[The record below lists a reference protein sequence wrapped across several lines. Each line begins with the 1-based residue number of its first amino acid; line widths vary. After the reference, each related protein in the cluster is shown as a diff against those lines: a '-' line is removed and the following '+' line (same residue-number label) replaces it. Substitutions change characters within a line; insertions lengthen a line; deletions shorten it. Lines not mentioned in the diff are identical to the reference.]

1 MNKTP
6 KVLIIKPQG
15 LEAEYVVSETGEE
28 SGGTTSFKPK
38 VFFSIHVSDENIFN
52 YLKKT
57 INPICDI
64 ESIFNAYQYSD
75 NLIENINKSKDLYL
89 NKQFQLGSP
98 MKQLTQ
104 KNDVAPVH
112 VLTNQNKK

>member
-1 MNKTP
+1 MNSIP

-28 SGGTTSFKPK
+28 SGGTISFKPK
-38 VFFSIHVSDENIFN
+38 TFFSIHITDENIVN

-57 INPICDI
+57 ISPICDI
-64 ESIFNAYQYSD
+64 ESIFNAYQYSNNLID
-75 NLIENINKSKDLYL
+75 NLNQSRDLYL

-112 VLTNQNKK
+112 ILTNQNKK